1 MFKVLST
8 GLQTTFQDLGRFGYR
23 NLGVPLS
30 GVMDQTMAKYA
41 NYLVGNPA
49 DEAVIEFTMLGP
61 ILEIIEEM
69 EIAVVGLGFSLERNK
84 KTISLNKSHSFKQ
97 GDTLKIG
104 VTSVSMRGYL
114 AVRGGF
120 KIPEILGSASFNPI
134 ICPQLAIEKGR
145 IIEIKRDAK
154 RTDLSPLEKMDF
166 SFYNSSKIEVFKGPE
181 FELLSLEMQKKLFD
195 SEFKIEPQSNRMA
208 VLLAGNQSFSA
219 TEIITSPV
227 QPGTVQLTPSG
238 KLMLLMRDAQ
248 TTGGYARVLQL
259 SERAI
264 NLLAQKISN
273 SKISFK
279 LL

>member
-30 GVMDQTMAKYA
+30 GVMDQNMAKYA
-41 NYLVGNPA
+41 NSLLSNPT

-61 ILEIIEEM
+61 TLKILEET
-69 EIAVVGLGFSLERNK
+69 EIAVVGIGFSLHRNK
-84 KTISLNKSHSFKQ
+84 ETISLNKSQSFKQ

-120 KIPEILGSASFNPI
+120 KIPEVLGSASFNPI

-145 IIEIKRDAK
+145 IIEIKKDPK
-154 RTDLSPLEKMDF
+154 WTVVSHLEKMDF

-181 FELLSLEMQKKLFD
+181 FDLLSIEMQKKFFD

-208 VLLAGNQSFSA
+208 VLLAGDHSFSA
-219 TEIITSPV
+219 PEIITSPV

-238 KLMLLMRDAQ
+238 MLMVLMRDAQ
-248 TTGGYARVLQL
+248 TSGGYARVLQL
-259 SERAI
+259 SGRAI
-264 NLLAQKISN
+264 NLLAQKVSN